1 MNQALKAITS
11 SMRVVIQKASEPVKK
26 DPTDA
31 SEPGF
36 VEMKRMS
43 LPRSRTSLPRELW
56 TSCPP
61 AVPPPVSAPLPTRIG
76 IAWLCSVTYLRE
88 ARSK

>member
-1 MNQALKAITS
+1 MMA
-11 SMRVVIQKASEPVKK
+11 VIQKASEPVKK
-26 DPTDA
+26 YPTDV

-43 LPRSRTSLPRELW
+43 LPRSRTSLAREVC
-56 TSCPP
+56 TSWPP
-61 AVPPPVSAPLPTRIG
+61 AVPPPVSAPLATRTG
-76 IAWLCSVTYLRE
+76 SSWLRRVTYLRD